1 MLAETLFNS
10 PTQLMLERKE
20 MKTKALLLALI
31 LASIFVS
38 SAIAAKPTTAKV
50 SVIVRFKD
58 KIDTEAI
65 AKANGQIQKTYRAIP
80 AVAAHVDEA
89 SIKALRADPRV
100 AYVETTKEKYIQGHL
115 DEVQAKPGSIQP
127 PQTLPWGVDRIDAD
141 QVWSR
146 NEGEGINVAI
156 IDTGIDPDHPDLMAS
171 IEGVYSA
178 VPPKT
183 YVVDDHYGHGTHVAG
198 TIAAVNNEIGVI
210 GVGPKIDLWI
220 IKASAGGILLLKDLL
235 ESYDFVISTWLD
247 EDPNN
252 NIQVVSMS
260 YGGGYSQAEDEML
273 HAAWNMG
280 IILVAAAGNEGG
292 NVIYP
297 AALPFVIAV
306 SAMNA
311 TDQITSWSNR
321 GPEIDLAAPGSHILS
336 TYLRG
341 QYATWSG
348 TSMATPHV
356 SAAAAL
362 AIAAHPIMTN
372 EEIVDLMF
380 DTAEDLGDPGFD
392 IFFGHG
398 LIDAEAVGG

>member
-1 MLAETLFNS
+1 
-10 PTQLMLERKE
+10 
-20 MKTKALLLALI
+20 MKTKALLLAL
-31 LASIFVS
+31 LLFGIFIS
-38 SAIAAKPTTAKV
+38 SAVAVKPTTKV
-50 SVIVRFKD
+50 SVVVRFKD
-58 KIDTEAI
+58 KVDTEAI
-65 AKANGQIQKTYRAIP
+65 TKANGQIQKSYKAIP
-80 AVAAHVDEA
+80 AVAAHIDEA
-89 SIKALRADPRV
+89 SINKLRADPRV
-100 AYVETTKEKYIQGHL
+100 AYVETAKEKHIQGRL
-115 DEVQAKPGSIQP
+115 DKVQAKPGSVQP
-127 PQTLPWGVDRIDAD
+127 PQSLPWGVDRIDAD

-156 IDTGIDPDHPDLMAS
+156 IDTGVDPDHPDLMAS

-178 VPPKT
+178 IPPKV
-183 YVVDDHYGHGTHVAG
+183 YVVDDRYGHGTHVAG

-247 EDPNN
+247 EDPSN

-273 HAAWNMG
+273 LAAWNMG

-292 NVIYP
+292 AVIYP

-306 SAMNA
+306 SAMNM

-321 GPEIDLAAPGSHILS
+321 GPEVDLAAPGSRILS

-362 AIAAHPIMTN
+362 AIAAHPTMIN
-372 EEIVDLMF
+372 SEVVDLLF
-380 DTAEDLGDPGFD
+380 NTAEDLGDPGFD
-392 IFFGHG
+392 LFFGHG
-398 LIDAEAVGG
+398 LVDAEAVGG

>member
-1 MLAETLFNS
+1 
-10 PTQLMLERKE
+10 
-20 MKTKALLLALI
+20 MKPKALLLVLI
-31 LASIFVS
+31 LLGIFIS
-38 SAIAAKPTTAKV
+38 SATALKPATDKV
-50 SVIVRFKD
+50 SIIVRFKD
-58 KIDTEAI
+58 KIDAEAI
-65 AKANGQIQKTYRAIP
+65 AKVNGQILKTYKAIP
-80 AVAAHVDEA
+80 AVAARVDAA
-89 SIKALRADPRV
+89 SLGFLRANPHV
-100 AYVETTKEKYIQGHL
+100 AYVEADKERYIQGRL
-115 DEVQAKPGSIQP
+115 DEVQTKPGSLQP

-141 QVWSR
+141 EVWKK

-156 IDTGIDPDHPDLMAS
+156 IDTGVDPDHPDLMAN

-183 YVVDDHYGHGTHVAG
+183 NVVDDRYGHGTHVAG
-198 TIAAVNNEIGVI
+198 TIAAINNEIGAV

-220 IKASAGGILLLKDLL
+220 VKASAGGILKLKDLL
-235 ESYDFVISTWLD
+235 ESYDFVMSTWSD
-247 EDPNN
+247 DDPNN

-273 HAAWNMG
+273 HQAWDMG

-292 NVIYP
+292 SVIYP

-306 SAMNA
+306 SAMNI

-321 GPEIDLAAPGSHILS
+321 GPEIDLAAPGSGITS

-356 SAAAAL
+356 SASAAL
-362 AIAAHPIMTN
+362 AIAAHPQMTSA
-372 EEIVDLMF
+372 EIVQLMF
-380 DTAEDLGDPGFD
+380 DKAEDLGDPGFD
-392 IFFGHG
+392 NFFGHG
-398 LIDAEAVGG
+398 LVDAEAVGK